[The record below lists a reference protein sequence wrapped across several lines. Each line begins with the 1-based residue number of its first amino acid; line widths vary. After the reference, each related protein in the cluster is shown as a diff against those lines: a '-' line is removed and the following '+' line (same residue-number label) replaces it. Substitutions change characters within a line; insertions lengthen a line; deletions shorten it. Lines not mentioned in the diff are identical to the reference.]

1 MKILSCYIANFGCI
15 KNKEYKF
22 NEHLNSF
29 CEDNGQGKS
38 TLAAFIRAMFYGLP
52 KSSNKSFDR
61 EHYIPFD
68 NIEALGNIIFIYN
81 NKEYKIE
88 RTFFKNIK
96 DDDIKIYENGKIN
109 NDLLPIP
116 GEIIF
121 GLDLDSFN
129 RTMFIYSNDLE
140 INSTDNIN
148 SKMSH
153 YIEDSTFDLNEVI
166 DKLDKYKKKLKPSR
180 LADEKG
186 LIADVTNTISKK
198 NEDLNNLYDIK
209 NNLSEKYKLFNGLN
223 DEIKELNNKLSKA
236 ASINEIINNW
246 NRYDDYNQKIYKG
259 KKEVESFQEKYQY
272 GLPNDEELKINEN
285 NLNEMNYINTK
296 KSSIDL
302 TQLEKDKL
310 IKYNSLFKEIPSKD
324 TINEYSSCINDYYQ
338 KKNYKIEELNQN
350 EIVIYNKYIN
360 KNIDDSIFNQLNDFK
375 NEYLETKKQY
385 DLAPNYIIKKT
396 LDITKNKSYLPL
408 ILSIISILI
417 IILGIGLGFI
427 NNLLFIISGIG
438 LILLF
443 VAGFIYLK
451 NQINDKQLSY
461 INEEIP
467 NQEKEELN
475 QKLNSIIN
483 KIDTIIMQ
491 YGFSSSLNESID
503 VALTLF
509 KNEYDRYLEIKDKYN
524 KIINLKENNQKEIN
538 SLEEKIKSF
547 FNQYNFQETNY
558 NLALQNLI
566 ASINEYQ
573 NLKNKKENIDNKINE
588 LDKKYSSIK
597 DSLDKFISKYH
608 INQDVKSYIDTVR
621 VDKVVLDKNNTNLN
635 NLMNE
640 FNKFVEEKKLYNRP
654 ENIEKIDTNTITK
667 QLSEKNELLSRKK
680 DEIANDELEIEK
692 IDTYNNEILE
702 SKEKLQ
708 ELKYK
713 YKIVDETIKSIKEA
727 EETLKHK
734 YIEPMLNKFNQY
746 SSMLGKIINEEIN
759 MDSDYNLSVIHNGKE
774 KNYRHLS
781 SGQLSLCALCY
792 RLSIIDNIFKE
803 DKPFIIMDD
812 IFVNLDENNLI
823 KAIELLKKLSNQR
836 QIIYFTCHESRNII
850 D

>member
-22 NEHLNSF
+22 NDHLNAF

-38 TLAAFIRAMFYGLP
+38 TLAAFIKAMFYGLP

-68 NIEALGNIIFIYN
+68 NIEASGNILFVYN

-109 NDLLPIP
+109 NDLLPTP

-121 GLDLDSFN
+121 GLDLESFN

-153 YIEDSTFDLNEVI
+153 YVEDSTFDLNEVI

-186 LIADVTNTISKK
+186 LIADVNNTISKK
-198 NEDLNNLYDIK
+198 IEDLNNLYNIK
-209 NNLSEKYKLFNGLN
+209 NNLNGKYKLFNGLN
-223 DEIKELNNKLSKA
+223 AEIKELNTKLSKA

-246 NRYDDYNQKIYKG
+246 NRYDDYSQKIYRG

-272 GLPNDEELKINEN
+272 GIPNDEELKINEN
-285 NLNEMNYINTK
+285 NLNEMNNINTK

-302 TQLEKDKL
+302 TQFEKDKL

-324 TINEYSSCINDYYQ
+324 TISEYTSFINDYYQ

-350 EIVIYNKYIN
+350 EIIIYNKYIN
-360 KNIDDSIFNQLNDFK
+360 KNIDDSIFDQLNDFK
-375 NEYLETKKQY
+375 NEYLETKKQF
-385 DLAPNYIIKKT
+385 DQTPNYIIKKT
-396 LDITKNKSYLPL
+396 LETKKKKSYLPL
-408 ILSIISILI
+408 ILLIISILI
-417 IILGIGLGFI
+417 IALGIGLGFI
-427 NNLLFIISGIG
+427 NNLLFVISGIG

-467 NQEKEELN
+467 NIEKEELN
-475 QKLNSIIN
+475 KKLNLIIN

-491 YGFSSSLNESID
+491 YGFSSSLNESVD

-509 KNEYDRYLEIKDKYN
+509 KNEYDRYKEINDKYN
-524 KIINLKENNQKEIN
+524 KINNQKQINQKEIN

-547 FNQYNFQETNY
+547 FSQYNFQETNY
-558 NLALQNLI
+558 NQALQNLI
-566 ASINEYQ
+566 TSINEYQ
-573 NLKNKKENIDNKINE
+573 NLKNKKENIDNQLIE
-588 LDKKYSSIK
+588 LNNKNSLIK
-597 DSLDKFISKYH
+597 ENLDKFIAKYH
-608 INQDVKSYIDTVR
+608 IDQDIKSYIDTVR
-621 VDKVVLDKNNTNLN
+621 VDKGVLAKNKTNLN
-635 NLMNE
+635 ILINE
-640 FNKFVEEKKLYNRP
+640 FNNFVEEKNLYNRP
-654 ENIEKIDTNTITK
+654 ENIEKIDTNSITNE
-667 QLSEKNELLSRKK
+667 LSTKNESFSRIK
-680 DEIANDELEIEK
+680 DDIANDELEIEK
-692 IDTYNNEILE
+692 IEACNNEIIE

-734 YIEPMLNKFNQY
+734 YIEPMLNTFNQY
-746 SSMLGKIINEEIN
+746 SSMLGEVINEEIT

-774 KNYRHLS
+774 KDYRHLS

-792 RLSIIDNIFKE
+792 RLAIIDNIFKE

-812 IFVNLDENNLI
+812 IFINLDKNNLI
-823 KAIELLKKLSNQR
+823 KASKLLKQLSNQR

>member
-22 NEHLNSF
+22 NDHLNAF
-29 CEDNGQGKS
+29 CEDNGKGKS
-38 TLAAFIRAMFYGLP
+38 TLAAFIKAMFYGLP

-68 NIEALGNIIFIYN
+68 NIEASGNILFIYN

-109 NDLLPIP
+109 NDLLPTP

-121 GLDLDSFN
+121 GLDLESFN

-153 YIEDSTFDLNEVI
+153 YVEDSTFDLNEVI

-186 LIADVTNTISKK
+186 LIADVTNTINRK
-198 NEDLNNLYDIK
+198 NDQLNNLYSIK
-209 NNLSEKYKLFNGLN
+209 SNLDNKYKLFNDLN
-223 DEIKELNNKLSKA
+223 DEINELNDQLSKA

-246 NRYDDYNQKIYKG
+246 NRYDEYHKQIDNE
-259 KKEVESFQEKYQY
+259 KKEIEHFKNKYSY
-272 GLPNDEELKINEN
+272 NMPNDEELKINEN
-285 NLNEMNYINTK
+285 NLNEMNNINTK

-310 IKYNSLFKEIPSKD
+310 IKYSSLFKEIPSKD
-324 TINEYSSCINDYYQ
+324 TISEYTSFINDYYQ

-350 EIVIYNKYIN
+350 EIIIYNKYIN
-360 KNIDDSIFNQLNDFK
+360 KNIDDSIFDQLNDFK
-375 NEYLETKKQY
+375 NEYVETKKQF
-385 DLAPNYIIKKT
+385 DQTPNYIIKKT
-396 LDITKNKSYLPL
+396 LETKKKKSYLPL
-408 ILSIISILI
+408 ILLIISILI
-417 IILGIGLGFI
+417 IILGICLGFI

-443 VAGFIYLK
+443 GTGFIYLK
-451 NQINDKQLSY
+451 NQINDKQLY

-467 NQEKEELN
+467 NLEKEELN
-475 QKLNSIIN
+475 KKLNLIIN

-491 YGFSSSLNESID
+491 YGFSSSLNESVD

-509 KNEYDRYLEIKDKYN
+509 KNEYDRYKEIKDKYN
-524 KIINLKENNQKEIN
+524 KIINQKENNQKDIN
-538 SLEEKIKSF
+538 FLEEKIKSF
-547 FNQYNFQETNY
+547 LNQYNFQETNY

-573 NLKNKKENIDNKINE
+573 NLKNKKENIDNLINE
-588 LDKKYSSIK
+588 LDNKYSSIK
-597 DSLDKFISKYH
+597 DNLDKFISKYH
-608 INQDVKSYIDTVR
+608 IDQDVKSYIDTVR
-621 VDKVVLDKNNTNLN
+621 VDKGVLDKNNTNLN
-635 NLMNE
+635 NLMNN
-640 FNKFVEEKKLYNRP
+640 FNNFVEEKKLYNRP
-654 ENIEKIDTNTITK
+654 ENISKIDTNTITK

-692 IDTYNNEILE
+692 IDIYNNEIIEL
-702 SKEKLQ
+702 KEKLQ

-746 SSMLGKIINEEIN
+746 SSMLGKIINKEIN

-792 RLSIIDNIFKE
+792 RLAIIDNIFKE

>member
-22 NEHLNSF
+22 NEHLNAF

-38 TLAAFIRAMFYGLP
+38 TLAAFIKAMFYGLP

-68 NIEALGNIIFIYN
+68 NIEASGNILFVYN

-109 NDLLPIP
+109 NDLLPTP

-121 GLDLDSFN
+121 GLDLESFN

-153 YIEDSTFDLNEVI
+153 YVEDSTFDLNEVI

-198 NEDLNNLYDIK
+198 NDDLNNLYDIK
-209 NNLSEKYKLFNGLN
+209 NNLNLKYKLFNDLNNEINELN
-223 DEIKELNNKLSKA
+223 DQLSKA

-246 NRYDDYNQKIYKG
+246 NRYDEYNEQIDNE
-259 KKEVESFQEKYQY
+259 KKEIEHFKNKYPY
-272 GLPNDEELKINEN
+272 NMPNDEELKINEN
-285 NLNEMNYINTK
+285 NLNEMNNINTK

-310 IKYNSLFKEIPSKD
+310 IKYSSLFKEITSKD
-324 TINEYSSCINDYYQ
+324 TISEYTSFINDYYQ

-350 EIVIYNKYIN
+350 EIIIYNKYIN
-360 KNIDDSIFNQLNDFK
+360 KNIDDSIFDQLNDFK
-375 NEYLETKKQY
+375 NEYVETKKQF
-385 DLAPNYIIKKT
+385 DQTPNYIIKKT
-396 LDITKNKSYLPL
+396 LETKKKKSYLPL
-408 ILSIISILI
+408 ILLIISILI

-443 VAGFIYLK
+443 GTGFIYLK
-451 NQINDKQLSY
+451 NQINDKQLY

-467 NQEKEELN
+467 NIEKE
-475 QKLNSIIN
+475 KLNKKLNLIIN

-491 YGFSSSLNESID
+491 YGFSSSLNESVD

-509 KNEYDRYLEIKDKYN
+509 KNEYDRYKEIKDKYN
-524 KIINLKENNQKEIN
+524 KIINQKENNQKDIN
-538 SLEEKIKSF
+538 FLEEKIKSF
-547 FNQYNFQETNY
+547 LNQYNFQETNY
-558 NLALQNLI
+558 SLALQNLI

-573 NLKNKKENIDNKINE
+573 NLKNKKENIDNIINE
-588 LDKKYSSIK
+588 LDNKYSSIK
-597 DSLDKFISKYH
+597 DNLDKFISKYH
-608 INQDVKSYIDTVR
+608 IDQDVKSYIDTVR
-621 VDKVVLDKNNTNLN
+621 VDKGVLDKNNTNLN
-635 NLMNE
+635 NLMN
-640 FNKFVEEKKLYNRP
+640 NLNNFVEEKKLYNRP

-692 IDTYNNEILE
+692 IDIYNNEIIEL
-702 SKEKLQ
+702 KEKLQ

-746 SSMLGKIINEEIN
+746 SSMLGKIINKEIN

-792 RLSIIDNIFKE
+792 RLAIIDNIFKE

>member
-22 NEHLNSF
+22 NDHLNAF
-29 CEDNGQGKS
+29 CEDNGKGKS
-38 TLAAFIRAMFYGLP
+38 TLAAFIKAMFYGLP

-68 NIEALGNIIFIYN
+68 NIEASGNILFIYN

-109 NDLLPIP
+109 NDLLPTP

-121 GLDLDSFN
+121 GLDLESFN

-153 YIEDSTFDLNEVI
+153 YVEDSTFDLNEVI

-186 LIADVTNTISKK
+186 LIADVTNTINRK
-198 NEDLNNLYDIK
+198 NDQLNNLYSIK
-209 NNLSEKYKLFNGLN
+209 SNLDNKYKLFNDLN
-223 DEIKELNNKLSKA
+223 DEINELNDQLSKA

-246 NRYDDYNQKIYKG
+246 NRYDEYHKQIDNE
-259 KKEVESFQEKYQY
+259 KKEIEHFKNKYSY
-272 GLPNDEELKINEN
+272 NMPNDEELKINEN
-285 NLNEMNYINTK
+285 NLNEMNNINTK

-310 IKYNSLFKEIPSKD
+310 IKYSSLFKEIPSKD
-324 TINEYSSCINDYYQ
+324 TISEYTSFINDYYQ

-350 EIVIYNKYIN
+350 EIIIYNKYIN
-360 KNIDDSIFNQLNDFK
+360 KNIDDSIFDQLNDFK
-375 NEYLETKKQY
+375 NEYVETKKQF
-385 DLAPNYIIKKT
+385 DQTPNYIIKKT
-396 LDITKNKSYLPL
+396 LETKKKKSYLPL
-408 ILSIISILI
+408 ILLIISILI

-443 VAGFIYLK
+443 GTGFIYLK
-451 NQINDKQLSY
+451 NQINDKQLY

-467 NQEKEELN
+467 NLEKEELN
-475 QKLNSIIN
+475 KKLNLIIN

-491 YGFSSSLNESID
+491 YGFSSSLNESVD

-509 KNEYDRYLEIKDKYN
+509 KNEYDRYKEIKDKYN
-524 KIINLKENNQKEIN
+524 KIINQKENNQKDIN
-538 SLEEKIKSF
+538 FLEEKIKSF
-547 FNQYNFQETNY
+547 LNQYNFQETNY

-573 NLKNKKENIDNKINE
+573 NLKNKKENIDNLINE
-588 LDKKYSSIK
+588 LDNKYSSIK
-597 DSLDKFISKYH
+597 DNLDKFISKYH
-608 INQDVKSYIDTVR
+608 IDQDVKSYIDTVR
-621 VDKVVLDKNNTNLN
+621 VDKGVLDKNNTNLN
-635 NLMNE
+635 NLMN
-640 FNKFVEEKKLYNRP
+640 NLKNFVEEKKLYNRP

-692 IDTYNNEILE
+692 IDIYNNEIIEL
-702 SKEKLQ
+702 KEKLQ

-746 SSMLGKIINEEIN
+746 SSMLGKIINKEIN

-792 RLSIIDNIFKE
+792 RLAIIDNIFKE

>member
-22 NEHLNSF
+22 NEHLNAF

-68 NIEALGNIIFIYN
+68 NIEASGNILFVYN

-109 NDLLPIP
+109 NDLLPTP

-121 GLDLDSFN
+121 GLDLESFN

-148 SKMSH
+148 SKMS
-153 YIEDSTFDLNEVI
+153 YYVEDSTFDLNEVI

-180 LADEKG
+180 LADENG
-186 LIADVTNTISKK
+186 LIAYVTNEISKK
-198 NEDLNNLYDIK
+198 NDDLNNLYNIK
-209 NNLSEKYKLFNGLN
+209 NNLNGKYKLFDDLN
-223 DEIKELNNKLSKA
+223 IEIKELNNKLSKA

-246 NRYDDYNQKIYKG
+246 NRYDEYNKQIDNE
-259 KKEVESFQEKYQY
+259 KKEIEHFKNKYPY
-272 GLPNDEELKINEN
+272 NMPNDEELKINEN
-285 NLNEMNYINTK
+285 NLNEMNNINTK

-310 IKYNSLFKEIPSKD
+310 IKYSSLFKETPSKD
-324 TINEYSSCINDYYQ
+324 TISEYTSFINDYYQ

-350 EIVIYNKYIN
+350 EIIIYNKYIN
-360 KNIDDSIFNQLNDFK
+360 KNIDDSIFDQLNDFK
-375 NEYLETKKQY
+375 NEYVETKKQF
-385 DLAPNYIIKKT
+385 DQTPNYIIKKT
-396 LDITKNKSYLPL
+396 LETKKKKSYLPL
-408 ILSIISILI
+408 ILLIISILI

-443 VAGFIYLK
+443 GTGFIYLK
-451 NQINDKQLSY
+451 NQINDKQLY

-467 NQEKEELN
+467 NLEKEELN
-475 QKLNSIIN
+475 KKLNLIIN

-491 YGFSSSLNESID
+491 YGFSSSLNESVD

-509 KNEYDRYLEIKDKYN
+509 KNEYDRYKEIKDKYN
-524 KIINLKENNQKEIN
+524 KIINQKENNQKDIN
-538 SLEEKIKSF
+538 FLEEKIKSF
-547 FNQYNFQETNY
+547 LNQYNFQETNY

-573 NLKNKKENIDNKINE
+573 NLKNKKENIDNLINE
-588 LDKKYSSIK
+588 LDNKYSSIK
-597 DSLDKFISKYH
+597 DNLDKFISKYH
-608 INQDVKSYIDTVR
+608 IDQDVKSYIDTVR
-621 VDKVVLDKNNTNLN
+621 VDKGVLDKNNTNLN
-635 NLMNE
+635 NLMN
-640 FNKFVEEKKLYNRP
+640 NLKNFVEEKKLYNRP

-692 IDTYNNEILE
+692 IDIYNNEIIEL
-702 SKEKLQ
+702 KEKLQ

-746 SSMLGKIINEEIN
+746 SSMLGKIINKEIN

-792 RLSIIDNIFKE
+792 RLAIIDNIFKE

>member
-22 NEHLNSF
+22 NEHLNAF

-38 TLAAFIRAMFYGLP
+38 TLAAFIKAMFYGLP

-68 NIEALGNIIFIYN
+68 NIEASGNILFVYN

-109 NDLLPIP
+109 NDLLPTP

-121 GLDLDSFN
+121 GLDLESFN

-153 YIEDSTFDLNEVI
+153 YVEDSTFDLNEVI

-186 LIADVTNTISKK
+186 LISDVTNTINRK
-198 NEDLNNLYDIK
+198 NDQLNNLYSIK
-209 NNLSEKYKLFNGLN
+209 SNLDNKYKSLN
-223 DEIKELNNKLSKA
+223 DLNNEINELNDQLSKA

-246 NRYDDYNQKIYKG
+246 NRYDEYNKQIDNE
-259 KKEVESFQEKYQY
+259 KKEIEHFKNKYPY
-272 GLPNDEELKINEN
+272 NMPNDEELKLNEN
-285 NLNEMNYINTK
+285 NLNEMNNINTK

-310 IKYNSLFKEIPSKD
+310 IKYSSLFKETPSKD
-324 TINEYSSCINDYYQ
+324 TISEYTSFINDYYQ

-350 EIVIYNKYIN
+350 EIIIYNKYIN
-360 KNIDDSIFNQLNDFK
+360 KNIDDSIFDQLNDFK
-375 NEYLETKKQY
+375 NEYVETKKQF
-385 DLAPNYIIKKT
+385 DQTPNYIIKKT
-396 LDITKNKSYLPL
+396 LETKKKKSYLPL
-408 ILSIISILI
+408 ILLIISILI

-443 VAGFIYLK
+443 GTGFIYLK
-451 NQINDKQLSY
+451 NQINDKQLY

-467 NQEKEELN
+467 NLEKEELN
-475 QKLNSIIN
+475 KKLNLIIN

-491 YGFSSSLNESID
+491 YGFSSSLNESVD

-509 KNEYDRYLEIKDKYN
+509 KNEYDRYKEIKDKYN
-524 KIINLKENNQKEIN
+524 KIINQKENNQKDIN
-538 SLEEKIKSF
+538 FLEEKIKSF
-547 FNQYNFQETNY
+547 LNQYNFQETNY

-573 NLKNKKENIDNKINE
+573 NLKNKKENIDNLINE
-588 LDKKYSSIK
+588 LDNKYSSIK
-597 DSLDKFISKYH
+597 DNLDKFISKYH
-608 INQDVKSYIDTVR
+608 IDQDVKSYIDTVR
-621 VDKVVLDKNNTNLN
+621 VDKGVLDKNNTNLN
-635 NLMNE
+635 NLMN
-640 FNKFVEEKKLYNRP
+640 NLKNFVEEKKLYNRP

-692 IDTYNNEILE
+692 IDIYNNEIIEL
-702 SKEKLQ
+702 KEKLQ

-746 SSMLGKIINEEIN
+746 SSMLGKIINKEIN

-792 RLSIIDNIFKE
+792 RLAIIDNIFKE

>member
-22 NEHLNSF
+22 NEHLNAF

-38 TLAAFIRAMFYGLP
+38 TLAAFIKAMFYGLP

-68 NIEALGNIIFIYN
+68 NIEASGNILFVYN

-96 DDDIKIYENGKIN
+96 DDDIKIYENGKITN
-109 NDLLPIP
+109 ELLPTP

-121 GLDLDSFN
+121 GLDLESFN

-153 YIEDSTFDLNEVI
+153 YVEDSTFDLNEVI

-198 NEDLNNLYDIK
+198 NDDLNNLYDIK
-209 NNLSEKYKLFNGLN
+209 NNLNLKYKLFNDLNNEINELN
-223 DEIKELNNKLSKA
+223 DQLSKA

-246 NRYDDYNQKIYKG
+246 NRYDEYNKQIDIE
-259 KKEVESFQEKYQY
+259 KKEIEHFKNKYPY
-272 GLPNDEELKINEN
+272 NMPNDEELKINEN
-285 NLNEMNYINTK
+285 NLNEMNNINTK

-310 IKYNSLFKEIPSKD
+310 IKYSSLFKETPSKD
-324 TINEYSSCINDYYQ
+324 TISEYTSFINDYYQ

-350 EIVIYNKYIN
+350 EIIIYNKYIN
-360 KNIDDSIFNQLNDFK
+360 KNIDDSIFDQLNDFK
-375 NEYLETKKQY
+375 NEYVETKKQF
-385 DLAPNYIIKKT
+385 DQTPNYIIKKT
-396 LDITKNKSYLPL
+396 LETKKKKSYLPL
-408 ILSIISILI
+408 ILLIISILI

-443 VAGFIYLK
+443 GTGFIYLK
-451 NQINDKQLSY
+451 NQINDKQLY

-467 NQEKEELN
+467 NLEKEELN
-475 QKLNSIIN
+475 KKLNLIIN

-491 YGFSSSLNESID
+491 YGFSSSLNESVD

-509 KNEYDRYLEIKDKYN
+509 KNEYDRYKEIKDKYN
-524 KIINLKENNQKEIN
+524 KIINQKENNQKDIN
-538 SLEEKIKSF
+538 FLEEKIKSF
-547 FNQYNFQETNY
+547 LNQYNFQETNY

-573 NLKNKKENIDNKINE
+573 NLKNKKENIDNLINE
-588 LDKKYSSIK
+588 LDNKYSSIK
-597 DSLDKFISKYH
+597 DNLDKFISKYH
-608 INQDVKSYIDTVR
+608 IDQDVKSYIDTVR
-621 VDKVVLDKNNTNLN
+621 VDKGVLDKNNTNLN
-635 NLMNE
+635 NLMN
-640 FNKFVEEKKLYNRP
+640 NLNNFVEEKKLYNRP

-692 IDTYNNEILE
+692 IDIYNNEIIEL
-702 SKEKLQ
+702 KEKLQ

-746 SSMLGKIINEEIN
+746 SSMLGKIINKEIN

-792 RLSIIDNIFKE
+792 RLAIIDNIFKE

>member
-22 NEHLNSF
+22 NDHLNAF

-38 TLAAFIRAMFYGLP
+38 TLAAFIKAMFYGLP

-68 NIEALGNIIFIYN
+68 NIEASGNILFVYN

-109 NDLLPIP
+109 NDLLPTP

-121 GLDLDSFN
+121 GLDLESFN

-153 YIEDSTFDLNEVI
+153 YVEDSTFDLNEVI

-186 LIADVTNTISKK
+186 LIADVTNTINRK
-198 NEDLNNLYDIK
+198 NDQLNNLYSIK
-209 NNLSEKYKLFNGLN
+209 SNLDNKYKLFNDLNNEINELN
-223 DEIKELNNKLSKA
+223 DQLSKA

-246 NRYDDYNQKIYKG
+246 NRYDEYNKQIDNE
-259 KKEVESFQEKYQY
+259 KKEIEHFKNKYPY
-272 GLPNDEELKINEN
+272 NMPNDEEIKINEN
-285 NLNEMNYINTK
+285 NLNEMNNINTK

-310 IKYNSLFKEIPSKD
+310 IKYSSLFKEIPSKD
-324 TINEYSSCINDYYQ
+324 TINEYSSYVNDYYQ

-350 EIVIYNKYIN
+350 EIIIYNKYIN

-375 NEYLETKKQY
+375 NEYVETKKQF
-385 DLAPNYIIKKT
+385 DQTPNYIIKKT
-396 LDITKNKSYLPL
+396 LETKKKKSYLPL
-408 ILSIISILI
+408 ILLIISILI

-443 VAGFIYLK
+443 GTGFIYLK

-467 NQEKEELN
+467 NIEKEELN
-475 QKLNSIIN
+475 KKLSLIIN

-491 YGFSSSLNESID
+491 YGFSSSLNESVD

-509 KNEYDRYLEIKDKYN
+509 KNEYDRYKEIKDKYN
-524 KIINLKENNQKEIN
+524 KIINQKENNQKDIN
-538 SLEEKIKSF
+538 FLEEKIKSF
-547 FNQYNFQETNY
+547 LNQYNFQETNY

-573 NLKNKKENIDNKINE
+573 NLKNKKENIDNIINE
-588 LDKKYSSIK
+588 LDNKYSSIK
-597 DSLDKFISKYH
+597 DNLDKFISKYH
-608 INQDVKSYIDTVR
+608 IDQDVKYYIDTVR
-621 VDKVVLDKNNTNLN
+621 VDKGVLDKNNTNLN
-635 NLMNE
+635 NLMNN
-640 FNKFVEEKKLYNRP
+640 FNNFVEEKKLYNRP

-692 IDTYNNEILE
+692 IDIYNNEIIEL
-702 SKEKLQ
+702 KEKLQ

-734 YIEPMLNKFNQY
+734 YIEPMINKFNQY

-836 QIIYFTCHESRNII
+836 QIIYFTCHESRNIN
-850 D
+850 

>member
-22 NEHLNSF
+22 NDHLNAF

-38 TLAAFIRAMFYGLP
+38 TLAAFIKAMFYGLP

-68 NIEALGNIIFIYN
+68 NIEASGNIVFIYN

-109 NDLLPIP
+109 NDLLPTS

-121 GLDLDSFN
+121 GLDLESFN

-153 YIEDSTFDLNEVI
+153 YVEDSTFDLNEVI

-198 NEDLNNLYDIK
+198 NDDLNNLYDIK
-209 NNLSEKYKLFNGLN
+209 NNLNLKYKLFNDLNNEINELN
-223 DEIKELNNKLSKA
+223 DQLSQA

-246 NRYDDYNQKIYKG
+246 NRYDEYHKQIDDE
-259 KKEVESFQEKYQY
+259 KKEIEHFKNKYPY
-272 GLPNDEELKINEN
+272 NMPNDEELKINEN
-285 NLNEMNYINTK
+285 NLNEMNNINTK

-302 TQLEKDKL
+302 TQFEKDKL
-310 IKYNSLFKEIPSKD
+310 IKYSSLFKEIPSKD
-324 TINEYSSCINDYYQ
+324 TISEYTSFINDYYQ

-350 EIVIYNKYIN
+350 EIIIYNKYIN
-360 KNIDDSIFNQLNDFK
+360 KNIDDSIFDQLNDFK
-375 NEYLETKKQY
+375 NEYVETKKQF
-385 DLAPNYIIKKT
+385 DQTPNYIIKKT
-396 LDITKNKSYLPL
+396 LETKKKKSYLPL
-408 ILSIISILI
+408 ILLIISILI

-443 VAGFIYLK
+443 GTGFIYLK
-451 NQINDKQLSY
+451 SQINDKQLS

-467 NQEKEELN
+467 NLEKEELN
-475 QKLNSIIN
+475 KKLNLIIN

-491 YGFSSSLNESID
+491 YGFSSSLNESVD

-509 KNEYDRYLEIKDKYN
+509 KNEYDRYKEIKDKYN
-524 KIINLKENNQKEIN
+524 KIINQKENNQKDIKF
-538 SLEEKIKSF
+538 LEEKIKSF
-547 FNQYNFQETNY
+547 LNQYNFQETNY

-566 ASINEYQ
+566 ATINEYQ
-573 NLKNKKENIDNKINE
+573 NLKNKKENIDNKIDE
-588 LDKKYSSIK
+588 LDNKYSSMK
-597 DSLDKFISKYH
+597 DNLDKFISKYH
-608 INQDVKSYIDTVR
+608 IDQDVKSYIDTVR
-621 VDKVVLDKNNTNLN
+621 VDKGVLDKNNTNLN
-635 NLMNE
+635 NLMNN
-640 FNKFVEEKKLYNRP
+640 FNNFVEEKKLYNRP

>member
-22 NEHLNSF
+22 NDHLNAF

-38 TLAAFIRAMFYGLP
+38 TLAAFIKAMFYGLP

-68 NIEALGNIIFIYN
+68 NIEASGNILFVYN

-109 NDLLPIP
+109 NDLLPTP

-121 GLDLDSFN
+121 GLDLESFN
-129 RTMFIYSNDLE
+129 RTIFIYSNDLE

-153 YIEDSTFDLNEVI
+153 YVEDSTFDLNEVI

-198 NEDLNNLYDIK
+198 NDDLNNLYDIK
-209 NNLSEKYKLFNGLN
+209 NNLNLKYKLFNDLNNEINELN
-223 DEIKELNNKLSKA
+223 DQLSKA
-236 ASINEIINNW
+236 TSINEIINNW
-246 NRYDDYNQKIYKG
+246 NRYDEYNEQIDNE
-259 KKEVESFQEKYQY
+259 KKEIEHFKNKYPY
-272 GLPNDEELKINEN
+272 NMPNDEELKINEN
-285 NLNEMNYINTK
+285 NLNEMNNINTK

-310 IKYNSLFKEIPSKD
+310 IKYSSLFKEIPSKD
-324 TINEYSSCINDYYQ
+324 TISEYTSFINDYYQ

-350 EIVIYNKYIN
+350 EIIIYNKYIN
-360 KNIDDSIFNQLNDFK
+360 KNIDDSIFDQLNDFK
-375 NEYLETKKQY
+375 NEYVETKKQF
-385 DLAPNYIIKKT
+385 DQTPNYIIKKT
-396 LDITKNKSYLPL
+396 LETKKKKSYLPL
-408 ILSIISILI
+408 ILLIISILI

-451 NQINDKQLSY
+451 NQINDKQLS

-467 NQEKEELN
+467 NLEKEELN
-475 QKLNSIIN
+475 KKLNLIIN

-491 YGFSSSLNESID
+491 YGFSSSLNESVD

-509 KNEYDRYLEIKDKYN
+509 KNEYDRYKEIKDKYN
-524 KIINLKENNQKEIN
+524 KIINQKENNQKDIN
-538 SLEEKIKSF
+538 FLEEKIKSF
-547 FNQYNFQETNY
+547 LNQYNFQETNY

-573 NLKNKKENIDNKINE
+573 NLKNKKENIDNLINE
-588 LDKKYSSIK
+588 LDNKYSSIK
-597 DSLDKFISKYH
+597 DNLDKFISKYH
-608 INQDVKSYIDTVR
+608 IDQDVKSYIDTVR
-621 VDKVVLDKNNTNLN
+621 VDKGVLDKNNTNLN
-635 NLMNE
+635 NLMNN
-640 FNKFVEEKKLYNRP
+640 FNNFVEEKKLYNRP
-654 ENIEKIDTNTITK
+654 ENIEKIDTNSITK

-692 IDTYNNEILE
+692 IDIYNNEIIEL
-702 SKEKLQ
+702 KEKLQ

-774 KNYRHLS
+774 KDYRHLS

-836 QIIYFTCHESRNII
+836 QIIYFTCHESRNIN
-850 D
+850 

>member
-22 NEHLNSF
+22 NEHLNAF

-68 NIEALGNIIFIYN
+68 NIEASGNILFVYN

-109 NDLLPIP
+109 NDLLPTP

-121 GLDLDSFN
+121 GLDLESFN

-148 SKMSH
+148 SKMS
-153 YIEDSTFDLNEVI
+153 YYVEDSTFDLNEVI

-186 LIADVTNTISKK
+186 LIADVTNAISKK
-198 NEDLNNLYDIK
+198 NDDLNNLYNIK
-209 NNLSEKYKLFNGLN
+209 NNLNGKYKLFDDLN
-223 DEIKELNNKLSKA
+223 IEIKELNNKLSKA

-246 NRYDDYNQKIYKG
+246 NRYDEYNKQIDNE
-259 KKEVESFQEKYQY
+259 KKEIEHFKNKYPY
-272 GLPNDEELKINEN
+272 NMPNDEELKINEN
-285 NLNEMNYINTK
+285 NLNEMNNINTK

-310 IKYNSLFKEIPSKD
+310 IKYSSLFKETPSKD
-324 TINEYSSCINDYYQ
+324 TISEYTSFINDYYQ

-350 EIVIYNKYIN
+350 EIIIYNKYIN
-360 KNIDDSIFNQLNDFK
+360 KNIDDSIFDQLNDFK
-375 NEYLETKKQY
+375 NEYVETKKQF
-385 DLAPNYIIKKT
+385 DQTPNYIIKKT
-396 LDITKNKSYLPL
+396 LETKKKKSYLPL
-408 ILSIISILI
+408 ILLIISILI

-443 VAGFIYLK
+443 GTGFIYLK
-451 NQINDKQLSY
+451 NQINDKQLY

-467 NQEKEELN
+467 NLEKEELN
-475 QKLNSIIN
+475 KKLNLIIN

-491 YGFSSSLNESID
+491 YGFSSSLNESVD

-509 KNEYDRYLEIKDKYN
+509 KNEYDRYKEIKDKYN
-524 KIINLKENNQKEIN
+524 KIINQKENNQKDIN
-538 SLEEKIKSF
+538 FLEEKIKSF
-547 FNQYNFQETNY
+547 LNQYNFQETNY

-573 NLKNKKENIDNKINE
+573 NLKNKKENIDNLINE
-588 LDKKYSSIK
+588 LDNKYSSIK
-597 DSLDKFISKYH
+597 DNLDKFISKYH
-608 INQDVKSYIDTVR
+608 IDQDVKSYIDTVR
-621 VDKVVLDKNNTNLN
+621 VDKGVLDKNNTNLN
-635 NLMNE
+635 NLMN
-640 FNKFVEEKKLYNRP
+640 NLKNFVEEKKLYNRP

-692 IDTYNNEILE
+692 IDIYNNEIIEL
-702 SKEKLQ
+702 KEKLQ

-746 SSMLGKIINEEIN
+746 SSMLGKIINKEIN

-792 RLSIIDNIFKE
+792 RLAIIDNIFKE

>member
-22 NEHLNSF
+22 NDHLNTF

-38 TLAAFIRAMFYGLP
+38 TLAAFIKAMFYGLP

-68 NIEALGNIIFIYN
+68 NIEASGNILFIYN

-109 NDLLPIP
+109 NDLLPTP

-121 GLDLDSFN
+121 GLDLESFN
-129 RTMFIYSNDLE
+129 RTMFIFSNDLE

-153 YIEDSTFDLNEVI
+153 YVEGSTYDLNEVLS
-166 DKLDKYKKKLKPSR
+166 KLEKYKKNLKPAR

-186 LIADVTNTISKK
+186 LIADVNTKIRQK
-198 NEDLNNLYDIK
+198 NEELNNLYNIK
-209 NNLSEKYKLFNGLN
+209 NNLNGKYKLFDDLN
-223 DEIKELNNKLSKA
+223 IEIKELNTKLSKA

-246 NRYDDYNQKIYKG
+246 QRYDDYKQKIYEGRKDVAFF
-259 KKEVESFQEKYQY
+259 KEKYQY
-272 GLPNDEELKINEN
+272 GIPNDEELKINEN
-285 NLNEMNYINTK
+285 NLNEMNNINTK
-296 KSSIDL
+296 KESIDL
-302 TQLEKDKL
+302 TQFEKDKL
-310 IKYNSLFKEIPSKD
+310 IKYSSLFKEIPSKD
-324 TINEYSSCINDYYQ
+324 TISEYTSFINDYYQ

-350 EIVIYNKYIN
+350 EIIIYNKYIN
-360 KNIDDSIFNQLNDFK
+360 KNIDDSIFDQLNDFK
-375 NEYLETKKQY
+375 NEYVETKKQF
-385 DLAPNYIIKKT
+385 DQTPNYIIKKT
-396 LDITKNKSYLPL
+396 LETKKKKSYLPL
-408 ILSIISILI
+408 ILLIISILI
-417 IILGIGLGFI
+417 IALGIGLGFI

-443 VAGFIYLK
+443 GAGFIYLK

-467 NQEKEELN
+467 NIEKEELN
-475 QKLNSIIN
+475 KKLNLIIN

-491 YGFSSSLNESID
+491 YGFSSSLNESVD

-509 KNEYDRYLEIKDKYN
+509 KNEYDRYKEINDKYN
-524 KIINLKENNQKEIN
+524 KINNQKQINQKEIN

-547 FNQYNFQETNY
+547 FSQYNFQETNY
-558 NLALQNLI
+558 NQALQNLI

-573 NLKNKKENIDNKINE
+573 NLKNKKENIDNQLIE
-588 LDKKYSSIK
+588 LNNKNSLIK
-597 DSLDKFISKYH
+597 ENLDKFIAKYH
-608 INQDVKSYIDTVR
+608 IDQDIKSYIDTVR
-621 VDKVVLDKNNTNLN
+621 VDKGVLAKNKTNLN
-635 NLMNE
+635 ILINE
-640 FNKFVEEKKLYNRP
+640 FNIFVEEKNLYNRP
-654 ENIEKIDTNTITK
+654 ENIEKIDTNSITNE
-667 QLSEKNELLSRKK
+667 LSIKNESFSRIK
-680 DEIANDELEIEK
+680 DDIANDELEIEK
-692 IDTYNNEILE
+692 IEACNNEIIE

-746 SSMLGKIINEEIN
+746 SSMLGKIINKEIN

-774 KNYRHLS
+774 KDYRHLS

-792 RLSIIDNIFKE
+792 RLAIIDNIFKE

-812 IFVNLDENNLI
+812 IFINLDKNNLI
-823 KAIELLKKLSNQR
+823 KASKLLKQLSNQR

>member
-22 NEHLNSF
+22 NEHLNAF

-38 TLAAFIRAMFYGLP
+38 TLAAFIKAMFYGLP

-68 NIEALGNIIFIYN
+68 NIEASGNILFVYN

-109 NDLLPIP
+109 NDLLPTP

-121 GLDLDSFN
+121 GLDLESFN

-153 YIEDSTFDLNEVI
+153 YVEDSTFDLNEVI

-198 NEDLNNLYDIK
+198 NDDLNNLYDIK
-209 NNLSEKYKLFNGLN
+209 NNLNLKYKLFNDLNNEINELN
-223 DEIKELNNKLSKA
+223 DQLSKA

-246 NRYDDYNQKIYKG
+246 NRYDEYNEQIDNE
-259 KKEVESFQEKYQY
+259 KKEIEHFKNKYPY
-272 GLPNDEELKINEN
+272 NMPNDEELKINEN
-285 NLNEMNYINTK
+285 NLNEMNNINTK

-310 IKYNSLFKEIPSKD
+310 IKYSSLFKEIPSKD
-324 TINEYSSCINDYYQ
+324 TISEYTSFINDYYQ

-350 EIVIYNKYIN
+350 EIIIYNKYIN
-360 KNIDDSIFNQLNDFK
+360 KNIDDSIFDQLNDFK
-375 NEYLETKKQY
+375 NEYVETKKQF
-385 DLAPNYIIKKT
+385 DQTPNYIIKKT
-396 LDITKNKSYLPL
+396 LETKKKKSYLPL
-408 ILSIISILI
+408 ILLIISILI

-443 VAGFIYLK
+443 GTGFIYLK
-451 NQINDKQLSY
+451 NQINDKQLY

-467 NQEKEELN
+467 NIEKE
-475 QKLNSIIN
+475 KLNKKLNLIIN

-491 YGFSSSLNESID
+491 YGFSSSLNESVD

-509 KNEYDRYLEIKDKYN
+509 KNEYDRYKEIKDKYN
-524 KIINLKENNQKEIN
+524 KIINQKENNQKDIN
-538 SLEEKIKSF
+538 FLEEKIKSF
-547 FNQYNFQETNY
+547 LNQYNFQETNY

-573 NLKNKKENIDNKINE
+573 NLKNKKENIDNLINE
-588 LDKKYSSIK
+588 LDNKYSSIK
-597 DSLDKFISKYH
+597 DNLDKFISKYH
-608 INQDVKSYIDTVR
+608 IDQDVKSYIDTVR
-621 VDKVVLDKNNTNLN
+621 VDKGVLDKNNTNLN
-635 NLMNE
+635 NLMN
-640 FNKFVEEKKLYNRP
+640 NLKNFVEEKKLYNRP

-692 IDTYNNEILE
+692 IDIYNNEIIEL
-702 SKEKLQ
+702 KEKLQ

-746 SSMLGKIINEEIN
+746 SSMLGKIINKEIN

-792 RLSIIDNIFKE
+792 RLAIIDNIFKE

>member
-22 NEHLNSF
+22 NEHLNAF

-38 TLAAFIRAMFYGLP
+38 TLAAFIKAMFYGLP

-68 NIEALGNIIFIYN
+68 NIEASGNILFVYN

-109 NDLLPIP
+109 NDLLPTP

-121 GLDLDSFN
+121 GLDLESFN

-153 YIEDSTFDLNEVI
+153 YVEDSTFDLNEVI

-198 NEDLNNLYDIK
+198 NDDLNNLYDIK
-209 NNLSEKYKLFNGLN
+209 NNLNLKYKLFNDLNNEINELN
-223 DEIKELNNKLSKA
+223 DQLSKA

-246 NRYDDYNQKIYKG
+246 NRYDEYNEQIDNE
-259 KKEVESFQEKYQY
+259 KKEIEHFKNKYPY
-272 GLPNDEELKINEN
+272 NMPNDEELKINEN
-285 NLNEMNYINTK
+285 NLNEMNNINTK

-310 IKYNSLFKEIPSKD
+310 IKYSSLFKEIPSKD
-324 TINEYSSCINDYYQ
+324 TISEYTSFINDYYQ

-350 EIVIYNKYIN
+350 EIIIYNKYIN
-360 KNIDDSIFNQLNDFK
+360 KNIDDSIFDQLNDFK
-375 NEYLETKKQY
+375 NEYVETKKQF
-385 DLAPNYIIKKT
+385 DQTPNYIIKKT
-396 LDITKNKSYLPL
+396 LETKKKKSYLPL
-408 ILSIISILI
+408 ILLIISILI

-443 VAGFIYLK
+443 GTGFIYLK
-451 NQINDKQLSY
+451 NQINDKQLY

-467 NQEKEELN
+467 NLEKEELN
-475 QKLNSIIN
+475 KKLNLIIN

-491 YGFSSSLNESID
+491 YGFSSSLNESVD

-509 KNEYDRYLEIKDKYN
+509 KNEYDRYKEIKDKYN
-524 KIINLKENNQKEIN
+524 KIINQKENNQKDIN
-538 SLEEKIKSF
+538 FLEEKIKSF
-547 FNQYNFQETNY
+547 LNQYNFQETNY

-573 NLKNKKENIDNKINE
+573 NLKNKKENIDNIINE
-588 LDKKYSSIK
+588 LDNKYSSIK
-597 DSLDKFISKYH
+597 DNLDKFISKYH
-608 INQDVKSYIDTVR
+608 IDQDVKSYIDTVR
-621 VDKVVLDKNNTNLN
+621 VDKGVLDKNNTNLN
-635 NLMNE
+635 NLMN
-640 FNKFVEEKKLYNRP
+640 NLNNFVEEKKLYNRP

-692 IDTYNNEILE
+692 IDIYNNEIIEL
-702 SKEKLQ
+702 KEKLQ

-746 SSMLGKIINEEIN
+746 SSMLGKIINKEIN

-792 RLSIIDNIFKE
+792 RLAIIDNIFKE

>member
-22 NEHLNSF
+22 NEHLNAF

-38 TLAAFIRAMFYGLP
+38 TLAAFIKAMFYGLP

-68 NIEALGNIIFIYN
+68 NIEASGNILFVYN

-109 NDLLPIP
+109 NDLLPTP

-121 GLDLDSFN
+121 GLDLESFN

-153 YIEDSTFDLNEVI
+153 YVEDSTFDLNEVI

-198 NEDLNNLYDIK
+198 NDDLNNLYDIK
-209 NNLSEKYKLFNGLN
+209 NNLNLKYKLFNDLNNEINELN
-223 DEIKELNNKLSKA
+223 DQLSKA

-246 NRYDDYNQKIYKG
+246 NRYDEYNEQIDNE
-259 KKEVESFQEKYQY
+259 KKEIEHFKNKYPY
-272 GLPNDEELKINEN
+272 NMPNDEELKINEN
-285 NLNEMNYINTK
+285 NLNEMNNINTK

-310 IKYNSLFKEIPSKD
+310 IKYSSLFKEIPSKD
-324 TINEYSSCINDYYQ
+324 TISEYTSFINDYYQ

-350 EIVIYNKYIN
+350 EIIIYNKYIN
-360 KNIDDSIFNQLNDFK
+360 KNIDDSIFDQLNDFK
-375 NEYLETKKQY
+375 NEYVETKKQF
-385 DLAPNYIIKKT
+385 DQTPNYIIKKT
-396 LDITKNKSYLPL
+396 LETKKKKSYLPL
-408 ILSIISILI
+408 ILLIISILI

-443 VAGFIYLK
+443 GTGFIYLK
-451 NQINDKQLSY
+451 NQINDKQLY

-467 NQEKEELN
+467 NIEKE
-475 QKLNSIIN
+475 KLNKKLNLIIN
-483 KIDTIIMQ
+483 KIDTIIMK
-491 YGFSSSLNESID
+491 YGFSSSLNESVD

-509 KNEYDRYLEIKDKYN
+509 KNEYDRYKEIKDKYN
-524 KIINLKENNQKEIN
+524 KIINQKENNQKDIN
-538 SLEEKIKSF
+538 FLEEKIKSF
-547 FNQYNFQETNY
+547 LNQYNFQETNY
-558 NLALQNLI
+558 SLALQNLI

-573 NLKNKKENIDNKINE
+573 NLKNKKENIDNIINE
-588 LDKKYSSIK
+588 LDNKYSSIK
-597 DSLDKFISKYH
+597 DNLDKFISKYH
-608 INQDVKSYIDTVR
+608 IDQDVKSYIDTVR
-621 VDKVVLDKNNTNLN
+621 VDKGVLDKNNTNLN
-635 NLMNE
+635 NLMN
-640 FNKFVEEKKLYNRP
+640 NLNNFVEEKKLYNRP

-692 IDTYNNEILE
+692 IDIYNNEIIEL
-702 SKEKLQ
+702 KEKLQ

-746 SSMLGKIINEEIN
+746 SSMLGKIINKEIN

-792 RLSIIDNIFKE
+792 RLAIIDNIFKE

>member
-22 NEHLNSF
+22 NEHLNAF

-38 TLAAFIRAMFYGLP
+38 TLAAFIKAMFYGLP

-68 NIEALGNIIFIYN
+68 NIEASGNILFVYN

-109 NDLLPIP
+109 NDLLPTP

-121 GLDLDSFN
+121 GLDLESFN
-129 RTMFIYSNDLE
+129 RTMFIYSDDLE

-153 YIEDSTFDLNEVI
+153 YVEDSTFDLNEVI

-186 LIADVTNTISKK
+186 LISDVTNTINRK
-198 NEDLNNLYDIK
+198 NDQLNNLYSIK
-209 NNLSEKYKLFNGLN
+209 SNLDNKYKSLN
-223 DEIKELNNKLSKA
+223 DLNNEINELNDQLSKA

-246 NRYDDYNQKIYKG
+246 NRYDEYNKQIDNE
-259 KKEVESFQEKYQY
+259 KKEIEHFKNKYPY
-272 GLPNDEELKINEN
+272 NMPNDEELKLNEN
-285 NLNEMNYINTK
+285 NLNEMNNINTK

-310 IKYNSLFKEIPSKD
+310 IKYSSLFKETPSKD
-324 TINEYSSCINDYYQ
+324 TISEYTSFINDYYQ

-350 EIVIYNKYIN
+350 EIIIYNKYIN
-360 KNIDDSIFNQLNDFK
+360 KNIDDSIFDQLNDFK
-375 NEYLETKKQY
+375 NEYVETKKQF
-385 DLAPNYIIKKT
+385 DQTPNYIIKKT
-396 LDITKNKSYLPL
+396 LETKKKKSYLPL
-408 ILSIISILI
+408 ILLIISILI

-443 VAGFIYLK
+443 GTGFIYLK
-451 NQINDKQLSY
+451 NQINDKQLY

-467 NQEKEELN
+467 NLEKEELN
-475 QKLNSIIN
+475 KKLNLIIN

-491 YGFSSSLNESID
+491 YGFSSSLNESVD

-509 KNEYDRYLEIKDKYN
+509 KNEYDRYKEIKDKYN
-524 KIINLKENNQKEIN
+524 KIINQKENNQKDIN
-538 SLEEKIKSF
+538 FLEEKIKSF
-547 FNQYNFQETNY
+547 LNQYNFQETNY

-573 NLKNKKENIDNKINE
+573 NLKNKKENIDNLINE
-588 LDKKYSSIK
+588 LDNKYSSIK
-597 DSLDKFISKYH
+597 DNLDKFISKYH
-608 INQDVKSYIDTVR
+608 IDQDVKSYIDTVR
-621 VDKVVLDKNNTNLN
+621 VDKGVLDKNNTNLN
-635 NLMNE
+635 NLMN
-640 FNKFVEEKKLYNRP
+640 NLNNFVEEKKLYNRP

-692 IDTYNNEILE
+692 IDIYNNEIIEL
-702 SKEKLQ
+702 KEKLQ

-746 SSMLGKIINEEIN
+746 SSMLGKIINKEIN

-792 RLSIIDNIFKE
+792 RLAIIDNIFKE

>member
-22 NEHLNSF
+22 NEHLNAF

-38 TLAAFIRAMFYGLP
+38 TLAAFIKAMFYGLP

-68 NIEALGNIIFIYN
+68 NIEASGNILFVYN

-109 NDLLPIP
+109 NDLLPTP

-121 GLDLDSFN
+121 GLDLESFN

-153 YIEDSTFDLNEVI
+153 YVEDSTFDLNEVI

-186 LIADVTNTISKK
+186 LISDVTNTINRK
-198 NEDLNNLYDIK
+198 NDQLNNLYSIK
-209 NNLSEKYKLFNGLN
+209 SNLDNKYKSLN
-223 DEIKELNNKLSKA
+223 DLNNEINELNDQLSKA

-246 NRYDDYNQKIYKG
+246 NRYDEYNEQIDNE
-259 KKEVESFQEKYQY
+259 KKEIEHFKNKYPY
-272 GLPNDEELKINEN
+272 NMPNDEELKINEN
-285 NLNEMNYINTK
+285 NLNEMNNINTK

-310 IKYNSLFKEIPSKD
+310 IKYSSLFKEIPSKD
-324 TINEYSSCINDYYQ
+324 TISEYTSFINDYYQ

-350 EIVIYNKYIN
+350 EIIIYNKYIN
-360 KNIDDSIFNQLNDFK
+360 KNIDDSIFDQLNDFK
-375 NEYLETKKQY
+375 NEYVETKKQF
-385 DLAPNYIIKKT
+385 DQTPNYIIKKT
-396 LDITKNKSYLPL
+396 LETKKKKSYLPL
-408 ILSIISILI
+408 ILLIISILI

-443 VAGFIYLK
+443 GTGFIYLK
-451 NQINDKQLSY
+451 NQINDKQLY

-467 NQEKEELN
+467 NIEKE
-475 QKLNSIIN
+475 KLNKKLNLIIN

-491 YGFSSSLNESID
+491 YGFSSSLNESVD

-509 KNEYDRYLEIKDKYN
+509 KNEYDRYKEIKDKYN
-524 KIINLKENNQKEIN
+524 KIINQKENNQKDIN
-538 SLEEKIKSF
+538 FLEEKIKSF
-547 FNQYNFQETNY
+547 LNQYNFQETNY
-558 NLALQNLI
+558 SLALQNLI

-573 NLKNKKENIDNKINE
+573 NLKNKKENIDNIINE
-588 LDKKYSSIK
+588 LDNKYSSIK
-597 DSLDKFISKYH
+597 DNLDKFISKYH
-608 INQDVKSYIDTVR
+608 IDQDVKSYIDTVR
-621 VDKVVLDKNNTNLN
+621 VDKGVLDKNNTNLN
-635 NLMNE
+635 NLMN
-640 FNKFVEEKKLYNRP
+640 NLNNFVEEKKLYNRP

-692 IDTYNNEILE
+692 IDIYNNEIIEL
-702 SKEKLQ
+702 KEKLQ

-746 SSMLGKIINEEIN
+746 SSMLGKIINKEIN

-792 RLSIIDNIFKE
+792 RLAIIDNIFKE

>member
-1 MKILSCYIANFGCI
+1 MKLLSCYIANFGCI

-38 TLAAFIRAMFYGLP
+38 TLVAFIRAMFYGLP

-68 NIEALGNIIFIYN
+68 NIEASGNILFIYN

-109 NDLLPIP
+109 NDLLPTP

-121 GLDLDSFN
+121 GLDLESFN

-153 YIEDSTFDLNEVI
+153 YVEDSTFDLNEVI

-198 NEDLNNLYDIK
+198 IEELNNLYDIK

-223 DEIKELNNKLSKA
+223 AEIKELNNKLSKA

-246 NRYDDYNQKIYKG
+246 NRYDDYSQKIYKG

-285 NLNEMNYINTK
+285 NLNEMNNINTK

-360 KNIDDSIFNQLNDFK
+360 KNIDDSIFDQLNDFK

-385 DLAPNYIIKKT
+385 DQAPNYIIKKT
-396 LDITKNKSYLPL
+396 L
-408 ILSIISILI
+408 
-417 IILGIGLGFI
+417 
-427 NNLLFIISGIG
+427 
-438 LILLF
+438 
-443 VAGFIYLK
+443 
-451 NQINDKQLSY
+451 
-461 INEEIP
+461 
-467 NQEKEELN
+467 
-475 QKLNSIIN
+475 
-483 KIDTIIMQ
+483 
-491 YGFSSSLNESID
+491 
-503 VALTLF
+503 
-509 KNEYDRYLEIKDKYN
+509 
-524 KIINLKENNQKEIN
+524 
-538 SLEEKIKSF
+538 
-547 FNQYNFQETNY
+547 ET
-558 NLALQNLI
+558 
-566 ASINEYQ
+566 
-573 NLKNKKENIDNKINE
+573 
-588 LDKKYSSIK
+588 
-597 DSLDKFISKYH
+597 
-608 INQDVKSYIDTVR
+608 
-621 VDKVVLDKNNTNLN
+621 
-635 NLMNE
+635 
-640 FNKFVEEKKLYNRP
+640 
-654 ENIEKIDTNTITK
+654 
-667 QLSEKNELLSRKK
+667 
-680 DEIANDELEIEK
+680 
-692 IDTYNNEILE
+692 
-702 SKEKLQ
+702 
-708 ELKYK
+708 
-713 YKIVDETIKSIKEA
+713 
-727 EETLKHK
+727 
-734 YIEPMLNKFNQY
+734 
-746 SSMLGKIINEEIN
+746 
-759 MDSDYNLSVIHNGKE
+759 
-774 KNYRHLS
+774 
-781 SGQLSLCALCY
+781 
-792 RLSIIDNIFKE
+792 
-803 DKPFIIMDD
+803 
-812 IFVNLDENNLI
+812 
-823 KAIELLKKLSNQR
+823 
-836 QIIYFTCHESRNII
+836 
-850 D
+850 

>member
-22 NEHLNSF
+22 NDHLNTF

-38 TLAAFIRAMFYGLP
+38 TLAAFIKAMFYGLP
-52 KSSNKSFDR
+52 KTTTKSFDR

-68 NIEALGNIIFIYN
+68 NIEASGNILFVYN

-109 NDLLPIP
+109 NDLLPTP

-121 GLDLDSFN
+121 GLDLESFN
-129 RTMFIYSNDLE
+129 RTMFIFSNDLE

-153 YIEDSTFDLNEVI
+153 YVEDSTFDLNEVI

-198 NEDLNNLYDIK
+198 IEELNNLYNIK
-209 NNLSEKYKLFNGLN
+209 NNLNGKYKLFDDLN
-223 DEIKELNNKLSKA
+223 IEIKELNTKLSKA

-246 NRYDDYNQKIYKG
+246 QRYDDYKQKIYEGRKDVAFF
-259 KKEVESFQEKYQY
+259 KEKYQY
-272 GLPNDEELKINEN
+272 GIPNDEELKINEN
-285 NLNEMNYINTK
+285 NLNEMNNINTK
-296 KSSIDL
+296 KESIDL
-302 TQLEKDKL
+302 TQFEKDKL
-310 IKYNSLFKEIPSKD
+310 IKYSSLFKEIPSKD
-324 TINEYSSCINDYYQ
+324 TISEYTSFINDYYQ

-350 EIVIYNKYIN
+350 EIIIYNKYIN
-360 KNIDDSIFNQLNDFK
+360 KNIDDSIFDQLNDFK
-375 NEYLETKKQY
+375 NEYLETKKQF
-385 DLAPNYIIKKT
+385 DQTPNYIIKKT
-396 LDITKNKSYLPL
+396 LETKKKKSYLPL
-408 ILSIISILI
+408 ILLIISILI
-417 IILGIGLGFI
+417 IALGIGLGFI
-427 NNLLFIISGIG
+427 NNLLFVISGIG

-467 NQEKEELN
+467 NIEKEELN
-475 QKLNSIIN
+475 KKLNLIIN

-491 YGFSSSLNESID
+491 YGFSSSLNESVD

-509 KNEYDRYLEIKDKYN
+509 KNEYDRYKEINDKYN
-524 KIINLKENNQKEIN
+524 KINNQKQINQKEIN

-547 FNQYNFQETNY
+547 FSQYNFQETNY
-558 NLALQNLI
+558 NLTLQNLI
-566 ASINEYQ
+566 AAINEYQ
-573 NLKNKKENIDNKINE
+573 NLKNKKENIDNIINE
-588 LDKKYSSIK
+588 LDNKYSSIK
-597 DSLDKFISKYH
+597 DNLDKFISKYH
-608 INQDVKSYIDTVR
+608 IDQDVKSYIDTVR
-621 VDKVVLDKNNTNLN
+621 VDKGVLAKNKTNLN
-635 NLMNE
+635 ILINE
-640 FNKFVEEKKLYNRP
+640 FNNFVEEKNLYNRP
-654 ENIEKIDTNTITK
+654 ENIEKIDTNSIT
-667 QLSEKNELLSRKK
+667 NELSIKNKSFSRIK
-680 DEIANDELEIEK
+680 DDIANDELEIEK
-692 IDTYNNEILE
+692 IEACNNEIIK

-713 YKIVDETIKSIKEA
+713 YKIVGETIKSIKEA

-746 SSMLGKIINEEIN
+746 SSILGEVINEEIT

-774 KNYRHLS
+774 KDYRHLS

-792 RLSIIDNIFKE
+792 RLAIIDNIFKE
-803 DKPFIIMDD
+803 DKPFIILDD
-812 IFVNLDENNLI
+812 IFINLDKNNLI
-823 KAIELLKKLSNQR
+823 KASKLLKQLSNQR
-836 QIIYFTCHESRNII
+836 QIIYFTCHESRNIN
-850 D
+850 

>member
-22 NEHLNSF
+22 NDHLNAF

-38 TLAAFIRAMFYGLP
+38 TLAAFIKAMFYGLP
-52 KSSNKSFDR
+52 KTTTKSFDR

-68 NIEALGNIIFIYN
+68 NIEASGNIVFIYN

-109 NDLLPIP
+109 NDLLPTP

-121 GLDLDSFN
+121 GLDLEAFN

-153 YIEDSTFDLNEVI
+153 YVEDSTFDLNEVI

-186 LIADVTNTISKK
+186 LISDVTNTINRK
-198 NEDLNNLYDIK
+198 NDQLNNLYSIK
-209 NNLSEKYKLFNGLN
+209 SNLDNKYKSFNDLNNEINELN
-223 DEIKELNNKLSKA
+223 DQLSKA

-246 NRYDDYNQKIYKG
+246 NRYDEYNKQIDNE
-259 KKEVESFQEKYQY
+259 KKEIEHFKNKYPY
-272 GLPNDEELKINEN
+272 NMPNDEELKLNEN
-285 NLNEMNYINTK
+285 NLNEMNNINTK

-310 IKYNSLFKEIPSKD
+310 IKYSSLFKEIPSKD
-324 TINEYSSCINDYYQ
+324 TISEYTSFINDYYQ

-350 EIVIYNKYIN
+350 EIIIYNKYTN

-375 NEYLETKKQY
+375 NEYVETKKQF
-385 DLAPNYIIKKT
+385 DQTPNYIIKKT
-396 LDITKNKSYLPL
+396 LETKKKKSYLPL
-408 ILSIISILI
+408 ILLIISILI

-443 VAGFIYLK
+443 GAGFIYLK
-451 NQINDKQLSY
+451 NQINDKQLS

-467 NQEKEELN
+467 NLEKEELN
-475 QKLNSIIN
+475 KKLNLIIN

-491 YGFSSSLNESID
+491 YGFSSSLNESVD
-503 VALTLF
+503 VALNLF
-509 KNEYDRYLEIKDKYN
+509 KNEYDRYKEIKDKYN
-524 KIINLKENNQKEIN
+524 KIINQKENNQKDIN
-538 SLEEKIKSF
+538 FLEEKIKSF
-547 FNQYNFQETNY
+547 LNQYNFQETNY

-573 NLKNKKENIDNKINE
+573 NLKNKKENIDNLINE
-588 LDKKYSSIK
+588 LDNKYSSIK
-597 DSLDKFISKYH
+597 DNLDKFISKYH
-608 INQDVKSYIDTVR
+608 IDQDVKSYIDTVR
-621 VDKVVLDKNNTNLN
+621 VDKGVLDKNNTNLN
-635 NLMNE
+635 NLMNN
-640 FNKFVEEKKLYNRP
+640 FNNFVEEKKLYNRP

-692 IDTYNNEILE
+692 IDIYNNEIIEL
-702 SKEKLQ
+702 KEKLQ

-746 SSMLGKIINEEIN
+746 SSMLGKIINKEIN

-774 KNYRHLS
+774 KDYRHLS

>member
-22 NEHLNSF
+22 NDHLNAF
-29 CEDNGQGKS
+29 CEDNGKGKS
-38 TLAAFIRAMFYGLP
+38 TLAAFIKAMFYGLP

-68 NIEALGNIIFIYN
+68 NIEASGNILFIYN

-109 NDLLPIP
+109 NDLLPTP

-121 GLDLDSFN
+121 GLDLESFN

-153 YIEDSTFDLNEVI
+153 YVEDSTFDLNEVI

-186 LIADVTNTISKK
+186 LIADVTNTINRK
-198 NEDLNNLYDIK
+198 NDQLNNLYSIK
-209 NNLSEKYKLFNGLN
+209 SNLDNKYKLFNDLN
-223 DEIKELNNKLSKA
+223 DEINELNDQLSKA

-246 NRYDDYNQKIYKG
+246 NRYDEYHKQIDNE
-259 KKEVESFQEKYQY
+259 KKEIEHFKNKYSY
-272 GLPNDEELKINEN
+272 NMPNDEELKINEN
-285 NLNEMNYINTK
+285 NLNEMNNINTK

-310 IKYNSLFKEIPSKD
+310 IKYSSLFKEIPSKD
-324 TINEYSSCINDYYQ
+324 TISEYTSFINDYYQ

-350 EIVIYNKYIN
+350 EIIIYNKYIN
-360 KNIDDSIFNQLNDFK
+360 KNIDDSIFDQLNDFK
-375 NEYLETKKQY
+375 NEYVETKKQF
-385 DLAPNYIIKKT
+385 DQTPNYIIKKT
-396 LDITKNKSYLPL
+396 LETKKKKSYLPL
-408 ILSIISILI
+408 ILLIISILI

-443 VAGFIYLK
+443 GTGFIYLK
-451 NQINDKQLSY
+451 NQINDKQLY

-467 NQEKEELN
+467 NLEKEELN
-475 QKLNSIIN
+475 KKLNLIIN

-491 YGFSSSLNESID
+491 YGFSSSLNESVD

-509 KNEYDRYLEIKDKYN
+509 KNEYDRYKEIKDKYN
-524 KIINLKENNQKEIN
+524 KIINQKENNQKDIN
-538 SLEEKIKSF
+538 FLEEKIKSF
-547 FNQYNFQETNY
+547 LNQYNFQETNY

-573 NLKNKKENIDNKINE
+573 NLKNKKENIDNLINE
-588 LDKKYSSIK
+588 LDNKYSSIK
-597 DSLDKFISKYH
+597 DNLDKFISKYH
-608 INQDVKSYIDTVR
+608 IDQDVKSYIDTVR
-621 VDKVVLDKNNTNLN
+621 VDKGVLDKNNTNLN
-635 NLMNE
+635 NLMNN
-640 FNKFVEEKKLYNRP
+640 FNNFVEEKKLYNRP
-654 ENIEKIDTNTITK
+654 ENISKIDTNTITK

-692 IDTYNNEILE
+692 IDIYNNEIIEL
-702 SKEKLQ
+702 KEKLQ

-746 SSMLGKIINEEIN
+746 SSMLGKIINKEIN

-792 RLSIIDNIFKE
+792 RLAIIDNIFKE

>member
-22 NEHLNSF
+22 NEHLNAF

-38 TLAAFIRAMFYGLP
+38 TLAAFIKAMFYGLP

-68 NIEALGNIIFIYN
+68 NIEASGNILFVYN

-109 NDLLPIP
+109 NDLLPTP

-121 GLDLDSFN
+121 GLDLESFN

-153 YIEDSTFDLNEVI
+153 YVEDSTFDLNEVI

-198 NEDLNNLYDIK
+198 NDDLNNLYDIK
-209 NNLSEKYKLFNGLN
+209 NNLNLKYKLFNDLNNEINELN
-223 DEIKELNNKLSKA
+223 DQLSKA

-246 NRYDDYNQKIYKG
+246 NRYDEYNEQIDNE
-259 KKEVESFQEKYQY
+259 KKEIEHFKNKYPY
-272 GLPNDEELKINEN
+272 NMPNDEELKINEN
-285 NLNEMNYINTK
+285 NLNEMNNINTK

-310 IKYNSLFKEIPSKD
+310 IKYSSLFKEIPSKD
-324 TINEYSSCINDYYQ
+324 TISEYTSFINDYYQ
-338 KKNYKIEELNQN
+338 KKSYKIEELNQN
-350 EIVIYNKYIN
+350 EIIIYNKYIN
-360 KNIDDSIFNQLNDFK
+360 KNIDDSIFDQLNDFK
-375 NEYLETKKQY
+375 NEYVETKKQF
-385 DLAPNYIIKKT
+385 DQTPNYIIKKT
-396 LDITKNKSYLPL
+396 LETKKKKSHLPL
-408 ILSIISILI
+408 ILLIISILI

-443 VAGFIYLK
+443 GAGFIYLK
-451 NQINDKQLSY
+451 NQINDKQLS

-467 NQEKEELN
+467 NLEKEELN
-475 QKLNSIIN
+475 KKLNLIIN

-491 YGFSSSLNESID
+491 YGFSSSLNESVD

-509 KNEYDRYLEIKDKYN
+509 KNEYDRYKEIKDKYN
-524 KIINLKENNQKEIN
+524 KIINQKENNQKDIN
-538 SLEEKIKSF
+538 FLEEKIKSF
-547 FNQYNFQETNY
+547 LNQYNFQETNY

-573 NLKNKKENIDNKINE
+573 NLKNKKENIDNLINE
-588 LDKKYSSIK
+588 LDNKYSSIK
-597 DSLDKFISKYH
+597 DNLDKFISKYH
-608 INQDVKSYIDTVR
+608 IDQDVKSYIDTVR
-621 VDKVVLDKNNTNLN
+621 VDKGVLDKNNTNLN
-635 NLMNE
+635 NLMNN
-640 FNKFVEEKKLYNRP
+640 FNNFVEEKKLYNRP
-654 ENIEKIDTNTITK
+654 ENISKIDTNTITK

-692 IDTYNNEILE
+692 IDIYNNEIIEL
-702 SKEKLQ
+702 KEKLQ

-746 SSMLGKIINEEIN
+746 SSMLGKIINKEIN

-774 KNYRHLS
+774 KDYRHLS

>member
-22 NEHLNSF
+22 NDHLNAF

-38 TLAAFIRAMFYGLP
+38 TLAAFIKAMFYGLP

-68 NIEALGNIIFIYN
+68 NIEASGNILFVYN

-109 NDLLPIP
+109 NDLLPTP

-121 GLDLDSFN
+121 GLDLESFN

-153 YIEDSTFDLNEVI
+153 YVEDSTFDLNEVI

-198 NEDLNNLYDIK
+198 NDDLNNLYDIK
-209 NNLSEKYKLFNGLN
+209 NNLNLKYKLFNDLNNEINELN
-223 DEIKELNNKLSKA
+223 DQLSKA

-246 NRYDDYNQKIYKG
+246 NRYDEYHKQIDNE
-259 KKEVESFQEKYQY
+259 KKEIEHFKNKYSY
-272 GLPNDEELKINEN
+272 NMPNDEELKINEN
-285 NLNEMNYINTK
+285 YLNEMNNINTK

-310 IKYNSLFKEIPSKD
+310 IKYSSLFKEIPSKD
-324 TINEYSSCINDYYQ
+324 TISEYTSFINDYYQ

-350 EIVIYNKYIN
+350 EIIIYNKYIN
-360 KNIDDSIFNQLNDFK
+360 KNIDDSIFDQLNDFK
-375 NEYLETKKQY
+375 NEYVETKKQF
-385 DLAPNYIIKKT
+385 DQTPNYIIKKT
-396 LDITKNKSYLPL
+396 LETKKKKSYLPL
-408 ILSIISILI
+408 ILLIISILI

-443 VAGFIYLK
+443 GTGFIYLK
-451 NQINDKQLSY
+451 NQINDKQLY

-467 NQEKEELN
+467 NLEKEELN
-475 QKLNSIIN
+475 KKLNLIIN

-491 YGFSSSLNESID
+491 YGFSSSLNESVD

-509 KNEYDRYLEIKDKYN
+509 KNEYDRYKEIKDKYN
-524 KIINLKENNQKEIN
+524 KIINQKENNQKDIN
-538 SLEEKIKSF
+538 FLEEKIKSF
-547 FNQYNFQETNY
+547 LNQYNFQETNY

-573 NLKNKKENIDNKINE
+573 NLKNKKENIDNLINE
-588 LDKKYSSIK
+588 LDNKYSSIK
-597 DSLDKFISKYH
+597 DNLDKFISKYH
-608 INQDVKSYIDTVR
+608 IDQDVKSYIDTVR
-621 VDKVVLDKNNTNLN
+621 VDKGVLDKNNTNLN
-635 NLMNE
+635 NLMNN
-640 FNKFVEEKKLYNRP
+640 FNNFVEEKKLYNRP

-692 IDTYNNEILE
+692 IDIYNNEIIEL
-702 SKEKLQ
+702 KEKLQ

-727 EETLKHK
+727 EGTLKHK
-734 YIEPMLNKFNQY
+734 YIEPMINKFNQY

>member
-22 NEHLNSF
+22 NEHLNAF

-38 TLAAFIRAMFYGLP
+38 TLAAFIKAMFYGLP

-68 NIEALGNIIFIYN
+68 NIEASGNILFVYN

-109 NDLLPIP
+109 NDLLPTP

-121 GLDLDSFN
+121 GLDLESFN

-153 YIEDSTFDLNEVI
+153 YVEDSTFDLNEVI

-198 NEDLNNLYDIK
+198 NDDLNNLYDIK
-209 NNLSEKYKLFNGLN
+209 NNLNLKYKLFNDLNNEINELN
-223 DEIKELNNKLSKA
+223 DQLSKA

-246 NRYDDYNQKIYKG
+246 NRYDEYNKQIDIE
-259 KKEVESFQEKYQY
+259 KKEIEHFKNKYPY
-272 GLPNDEELKINEN
+272 NMPNDEELKINEN
-285 NLNEMNYINTK
+285 NLNEMNNINTK

-302 TQLEKDKL
+302 TQFEKDKL
-310 IKYNSLFKEIPSKD
+310 IKYSSLFKEIPSKD
-324 TINEYSSCINDYYQ
+324 TISEYTSFINDYYQ

-350 EIVIYNKYIN
+350 EIIIYNKYIN
-360 KNIDDSIFNQLNDFK
+360 KNIDDSIFDQLNDFK
-375 NEYLETKKQY
+375 NEYVETKKQF
-385 DLAPNYIIKKT
+385 DQTPNYIIKKT
-396 LDITKNKSYLPL
+396 LETKKKKSYLPL
-408 ILSIISILI
+408 ILLIISILI

-443 VAGFIYLK
+443 GTGFIYLK
-451 NQINDKQLSY
+451 NQINDKQLY

-467 NQEKEELN
+467 NLEKEELN
-475 QKLNSIIN
+475 KKLNLIIN

-491 YGFSSSLNESID
+491 YGFSSSLNESVD

-509 KNEYDRYLEIKDKYN
+509 KNEYDRYKEIKDKYN
-524 KIINLKENNQKEIN
+524 KIINQKENNQKDIN
-538 SLEEKIKSF
+538 FLEEKIKSF
-547 FNQYNFQETNY
+547 LNQYNFQETNY

-573 NLKNKKENIDNKINE
+573 NLKNKKENIDNLINE
-588 LDKKYSSIK
+588 LDNKYSSIK
-597 DSLDKFISKYH
+597 DNLDKFISKYH
-608 INQDVKSYIDTVR
+608 IDQDVKSYIDTVR
-621 VDKVVLDKNNTNLN
+621 VDKGVLDKNNTNLN
-635 NLMNE
+635 NLMN
-640 FNKFVEEKKLYNRP
+640 NLKNFVEEKKLYNRP

-692 IDTYNNEILE
+692 IDIYNNEIIEL
-702 SKEKLQ
+702 KEKLQ

-746 SSMLGKIINEEIN
+746 SSMLGKIINKEIN

-774 KNYRHLS
+774 KDYRHLS

>member
-22 NEHLNSF
+22 NDHLNAF

-38 TLAAFIRAMFYGLP
+38 TLAAFIKAMFYGLP

-68 NIEALGNIIFIYN
+68 NIEASGNILFIYN

-109 NDLLPIP
+109 NDLLPTP

-121 GLDLDSFN
+121 GLDLESFN

-153 YIEDSTFDLNEVI
+153 YVEDSTFDLNEVI

-198 NEDLNNLYDIK
+198 NDDLNNLYDIK
-209 NNLSEKYKLFNGLN
+209 NNLNLKYKLFNDLNNEINELN
-223 DEIKELNNKLSKA
+223 DQLSQA

-246 NRYDDYNQKIYKG
+246 NRYDEYHKQIDDE
-259 KKEVESFQEKYQY
+259 KKEIEHFKNKYPY
-272 GLPNDEELKINEN
+272 NMPNDEELKINEN
-285 NLNEMNYINTK
+285 NLNEMNNINTK

-302 TQLEKDKL
+302 TQFEKDKL
-310 IKYNSLFKEIPSKD
+310 IKYSSLFKEIPSKD
-324 TINEYSSCINDYYQ
+324 TISEYTSFINDYYQ

-350 EIVIYNKYIN
+350 EIIIYNKYIN
-360 KNIDDSIFNQLNDFK
+360 KNIDDSIFDQLNDFK
-375 NEYLETKKQY
+375 NEYLETKKQL
-385 DLAPNYIIKKT
+385 DQTPNYIIKKT
-396 LDITKNKSYLPL
+396 LETKKKKSYLPL
-408 ILSIISILI
+408 ILLIISILI

-443 VAGFIYLK
+443 GTGFIYLK
-451 NQINDKQLSY
+451 NQINDKQLS

-467 NQEKEELN
+467 NLEKEELN
-475 QKLNSIIN
+475 KKLSLIIN

-491 YGFSSSLNESID
+491 YGFSSSLNESVD

-509 KNEYDRYLEIKDKYN
+509 KNEYDRYKEIKDKYN
-524 KIINLKENNQKEIN
+524 KIINQKENNQKDIN
-538 SLEEKIKSF
+538 FLEEKIKSF
-547 FNQYNFQETNY
+547 FDQYNFQETNY

-573 NLKNKKENIDNKINE
+573 NLKNKKENIDNIINE
-588 LDKKYSSIK
+588 LDNKYSSMK
-597 DSLDKFISKYH
+597 DNLDKFISKYH
-608 INQDVKSYIDTVR
+608 IDQDVKSYIDTVR
-621 VDKVVLDKNNTNLN
+621 VDKGVLDKNNTNLN
-635 NLMNE
+635 NLMNN
-640 FNKFVEEKKLYNRP
+640 FNNFVEEKKLYNRP

-692 IDTYNNEILE
+692 IDTYNNEIIEL
-702 SKEKLQ
+702 KEKLQ

-774 KNYRHLS
+774 KDYRHLS

-792 RLSIIDNIFKE
+792 RLAIIDNIFKE

-836 QIIYFTCHESRNII
+836 QIIYFTCHESRNIN
-850 D
+850 

>member
-22 NEHLNSF
+22 NEHLNAF

-38 TLAAFIRAMFYGLP
+38 TLAAFIKAMFYGLP

-68 NIEALGNIIFIYN
+68 NIEASGNILFVYN

-109 NDLLPIP
+109 NDLLPTP

-121 GLDLDSFN
+121 GLDLESFN

-153 YIEDSTFDLNEVI
+153 YVEDSTFDLNEVI

-186 LIADVTNTISKK
+186 LIADVTNTINRK
-198 NEDLNNLYDIK
+198 NDQLNNLYSIK
-209 NNLSEKYKLFNGLN
+209 SNLDNKYKLFNDLN
-223 DEIKELNNKLSKA
+223 DEINELNDQLSKA

-246 NRYDDYNQKIYKG
+246 NRYDEYHKQIDNE
-259 KKEVESFQEKYQY
+259 KKEIEHFKNKYSY
-272 GLPNDEELKINEN
+272 NMPNDEELKINEN
-285 NLNEMNYINTK
+285 NLNEMNNINTK

-310 IKYNSLFKEIPSKD
+310 IKYSSLFKEIPSKD
-324 TINEYSSCINDYYQ
+324 TISEYTSFINDYYQ

-350 EIVIYNKYIN
+350 EIIIYNKYIN
-360 KNIDDSIFNQLNDFK
+360 KNIDDSIFDQLNDFK
-375 NEYLETKKQY
+375 NEYVETKKQF
-385 DLAPNYIIKKT
+385 DQTPNYIIKKT
-396 LDITKNKSYLPL
+396 LETKKKKSYLPL
-408 ILSIISILI
+408 ILLIISILI

-443 VAGFIYLK
+443 GTGFIYLK
-451 NQINDKQLSY
+451 NQINDKQLY

-467 NQEKEELN
+467 NIEKE
-475 QKLNSIIN
+475 KLNKKLNLIIN

-491 YGFSSSLNESID
+491 YGFSSSLNESVD

-509 KNEYDRYLEIKDKYN
+509 KNEYDRYKEIKDKYN
-524 KIINLKENNQKEIN
+524 KIINQKENNQKDIN
-538 SLEEKIKSF
+538 FLEEKIKSF
-547 FNQYNFQETNY
+547 LNQYNFQETNY
-558 NLALQNLI
+558 SLALQNLI

-573 NLKNKKENIDNKINE
+573 NLKNKKENIDNIINE
-588 LDKKYSSIK
+588 LDNKYSSIK
-597 DSLDKFISKYH
+597 DNLDKFISKYH
-608 INQDVKSYIDTVR
+608 IDQDVKSYIDTVR
-621 VDKVVLDKNNTNLN
+621 VDKGVLDKNNTNLN
-635 NLMNE
+635 NLMN
-640 FNKFVEEKKLYNRP
+640 NLNNFVEEKKLYNRP

-692 IDTYNNEILE
+692 IDIYNNEIIEL
-702 SKEKLQ
+702 KEKLQ

-746 SSMLGKIINEEIN
+746 SSMLGKIINKEIN

-792 RLSIIDNIFKE
+792 RLAIIDNIFKE

>member
-22 NEHLNSF
+22 NDHLNAF

-38 TLAAFIRAMFYGLP
+38 TLAAFIKAMFYGLP
-52 KSSNKSFDR
+52 KSSDKSFDR

-68 NIEALGNIIFIYN
+68 NIEASGNILFIYN

-109 NDLLPIP
+109 NDLLPTP

-121 GLDLDSFN
+121 GLDLESFN

-153 YIEDSTFDLNEVI
+153 YVEDSTFDLNEVI

-198 NEDLNNLYDIK
+198 NDDLNNLYDIK
-209 NNLSEKYKLFNGLN
+209 NNLNLKYKLFNDLNNEINELN
-223 DEIKELNNKLSKA
+223 DQLSKA

-246 NRYDDYNQKIYKG
+246 NRYDEYNEQIDNE
-259 KKEVESFQEKYQY
+259 KKEIEHFKNKYPY
-272 GLPNDEELKINEN
+272 NMPNDEELKINEN
-285 NLNEMNYINTK
+285 NLNEMNNINTK

-310 IKYNSLFKEIPSKD
+310 IKYSSLFKEIPSKD
-324 TINEYSSCINDYYQ
+324 TISEYTSFINDYYQ

-350 EIVIYNKYIN
+350 EIIIYNKYIN
-360 KNIDDSIFNQLNDFK
+360 KNIDDSFFNQLNDFK
-375 NEYLETKKQY
+375 NEYLETKKQL
-385 DLAPNYIIKKT
+385 DQTPNYIIKKT
-396 LDITKNKSYLPL
+396 LETKKKKSYLPL
-408 ILSIISILI
+408 ILLIISILI

-443 VAGFIYLK
+443 GTGFIYLK
-451 NQINDKQLSY
+451 NQINDKQLS

-467 NQEKEELN
+467 NLEKEELN
-475 QKLNSIIN
+475 KKLSLIIN

-491 YGFSSSLNESID
+491 YGFSSSLNESVD

-509 KNEYDRYLEIKDKYN
+509 KNEYDRYKEIKDKYN
-524 KIINLKENNQKEIN
+524 KIINQKENNQKDIN
-538 SLEEKIKSF
+538 FLEEKIKSF
-547 FNQYNFQETNY
+547 FDQYNFQETNY

-566 ASINEYQ
+566 AAINEYQ
-573 NLKNKKENIDNKINE
+573 NLKNKKENIDNLINE
-588 LDKKYSSIK
+588 LDNKYSSIK
-597 DSLDKFISKYH
+597 DNLDKFISKYH
-608 INQDVKSYIDTVR
+608 IDQDVKSYIDTVR
-621 VDKVVLDKNNTNLN
+621 VDKGVLDKNNTNLN
-635 NLMNE
+635 NLMNN
-640 FNKFVEEKKLYNRP
+640 FNNFVEEKKLYNRP

-692 IDTYNNEILE
+692 IDTYNNEIIEL
-702 SKEKLQ
+702 KEKLQ

-759 MDSDYNLSVIHNGKE
+759 MDLDYNLSVIHNGKE
-774 KNYRHLS
+774 KDYRHLS

-792 RLSIIDNIFKE
+792 RLAIIDNIFKE

-836 QIIYFTCHESRNII
+836 QIIYFTCHESRNIN
-850 D
+850 

>member
-1 MKILSCYIANFGCI
+1 M
-15 KNKEYKF
+15 
-22 NEHLNSF
+22 
-29 CEDNGQGKS
+29 
-38 TLAAFIRAMFYGLP
+38 
-52 KSSNKSFDR
+52 
-61 EHYIPFD
+61 
-68 NIEALGNIIFIYN
+68 
-81 NKEYKIE
+81 
-88 RTFFKNIK
+88 
-96 DDDIKIYENGKIN
+96 
-109 NDLLPIP
+109 
-116 GEIIF
+116 
-121 GLDLDSFN
+121 
-129 RTMFIYSNDLE
+129 
-140 INSTDNIN
+140 
-148 SKMSH
+148 
-153 YIEDSTFDLNEVI
+153 
-166 DKLDKYKKKLKPSR
+166 
-180 LADEKG
+180 
-186 LIADVTNTISKK
+186 
-198 NEDLNNLYDIK
+198 
-209 NNLSEKYKLFNGLN
+209 
-223 DEIKELNNKLSKA
+223 
-236 ASINEIINNW
+236 
-246 NRYDDYNQKIYKG
+246 
-259 KKEVESFQEKYQY
+259 
-272 GLPNDEELKINEN
+272 
-285 NLNEMNYINTK
+285 
-296 KSSIDL
+296 
-302 TQLEKDKL
+302 
-310 IKYNSLFKEIPSKD
+310 
-324 TINEYSSCINDYYQ
+324 
-338 KKNYKIEELNQN
+338 
-350 EIVIYNKYIN
+350 
-360 KNIDDSIFNQLNDFK
+360 
-375 NEYLETKKQY
+375 
-385 DLAPNYIIKKT
+385 
-396 LDITKNKSYLPL
+396 PL
-408 ILSIISILI
+408 ILLIISILI

-443 VAGFIYLK
+443 GTGFIYLK
-451 NQINDKQLSY
+451 NQINDKQLY

-467 NQEKEELN
+467 NIEKE
-475 QKLNSIIN
+475 KLNKKLNLIIN

-491 YGFSSSLNESID
+491 YGFSSSLNESVD

-509 KNEYDRYLEIKDKYN
+509 KNEYDRYKEIKDKYN
-524 KIINLKENNQKEIN
+524 KIINQKENNQKDIN
-538 SLEEKIKSF
+538 FLEEKIKSF

-654 ENIEKIDTNTITK
+654 ENIEKIDTNIITK

-692 IDTYNNEILE
+692 IDTYNNEIIEL
-702 SKEKLQ
+702 KEKLQ

-746 SSMLGKIINEEIN
+746 SSMLGKIINKEIN

-792 RLSIIDNIFKE
+792 RLAIIDNIFKE

>member
-22 NEHLNSF
+22 NEHLNAF

-38 TLAAFIRAMFYGLP
+38 TLAAFIKAMFYGLP

-68 NIEALGNIIFIYN
+68 NIEASGNILFVYN

-109 NDLLPIP
+109 NDLLPTP

-121 GLDLDSFN
+121 GLDLESFN

-140 INSTDNIN
+140 ISSTDNIN

-153 YIEDSTFDLNEVI
+153 YVEDSTFDLNEVI

-198 NEDLNNLYDIK
+198 NDDLNNLYDIK
-209 NNLSEKYKLFNGLN
+209 NNLNLKYKLFNDLNNEINELN
-223 DEIKELNNKLSKA
+223 DQLSKA

-246 NRYDDYNQKIYKG
+246 NRYDEYNEQIDNE
-259 KKEVESFQEKYQY
+259 KKEIEHFKNKYPY
-272 GLPNDEELKINEN
+272 NMPNDEELKINEN
-285 NLNEMNYINTK
+285 NLNEMNNINTK

-310 IKYNSLFKEIPSKD
+310 IKYSSLFKEIPSKD
-324 TINEYSSCINDYYQ
+324 TISEYTSFINDYYQ

-350 EIVIYNKYIN
+350 EIIIYNKYIN
-360 KNIDDSIFNQLNDFK
+360 KNIDDSIFDQLNDFK
-375 NEYLETKKQY
+375 NEYVETKKQF
-385 DLAPNYIIKKT
+385 DQTPNYIIKKT
-396 LDITKNKSYLPL
+396 LETKKKKSYLPL
-408 ILSIISILI
+408 ILLIISILI

-443 VAGFIYLK
+443 GTGFIYLK
-451 NQINDKQLSY
+451 NQINDKQLY

-467 NQEKEELN
+467 NLEKEELN
-475 QKLNSIIN
+475 KKLNLIIN

-491 YGFSSSLNESID
+491 YGFSSSLNESVD

-509 KNEYDRYLEIKDKYN
+509 KNEYDRYKEIKDKYN
-524 KIINLKENNQKEIN
+524 KIINQKENNQKDIN
-538 SLEEKIKSF
+538 FLEEKIKSF
-547 FNQYNFQETNY
+547 LNQYNFQETNY

-573 NLKNKKENIDNKINE
+573 NLKNKKENIDNIINE
-588 LDKKYSSIK
+588 LDNKYSSIK
-597 DSLDKFISKYH
+597 DNLDKFISKYH
-608 INQDVKSYIDTVR
+608 IDQDVKSYIDTVR
-621 VDKVVLDKNNTNLN
+621 VDKGVLDKNNTNLN
-635 NLMNE
+635 NLMN
-640 FNKFVEEKKLYNRP
+640 NLNNFVEEKKLYNRP

-692 IDTYNNEILE
+692 IDIYNNEIIEL
-702 SKEKLQ
+702 KEKLQ

-746 SSMLGKIINEEIN
+746 SSMLGKIINKEIN

-792 RLSIIDNIFKE
+792 RLAIIDNIFKE

>member
-22 NEHLNSF
+22 NEHLNAF

-38 TLAAFIRAMFYGLP
+38 TLAAFIKAMFYGLP

-68 NIEALGNIIFIYN
+68 NIEASGNILFVYN

-109 NDLLPIP
+109 NDLLPTP

-121 GLDLDSFN
+121 GLDLESFN

-153 YIEDSTFDLNEVI
+153 YVEDSTFDLNEVI

-198 NEDLNNLYDIK
+198 NDDLNNLYDIK
-209 NNLSEKYKLFNGLN
+209 NNLNLKYKLFNDLNNEINELN
-223 DEIKELNNKLSKA
+223 DQLSKA

-246 NRYDDYNQKIYKG
+246 NRYDEYNEQIDNE
-259 KKEVESFQEKYQY
+259 KKEIEHFKNKYPY
-272 GLPNDEELKINEN
+272 NMPNDEELKINEN
-285 NLNEMNYINTK
+285 NLNEMNNINTK

-310 IKYNSLFKEIPSKD
+310 IKYSSLFKEIPSKD
-324 TINEYSSCINDYYQ
+324 TISEYTSFINDYYQ

-350 EIVIYNKYIN
+350 EIIIYNKYIN
-360 KNIDDSIFNQLNDFK
+360 KNIDDSIFDQLNDFK
-375 NEYLETKKQY
+375 NEYVETKKQF
-385 DLAPNYIIKKT
+385 DQTPNYIIKKT
-396 LDITKNKSYLPL
+396 LETKKKKSYLPL
-408 ILSIISILI
+408 ILLIISILI

-443 VAGFIYLK
+443 GTGFIYLK
-451 NQINDKQLSY
+451 NQINDKQLY

-467 NQEKEELN
+467 NIEKE
-475 QKLNSIIN
+475 KLNKKLNLIIN

-491 YGFSSSLNESID
+491 YGFSSSLNESVD

-509 KNEYDRYLEIKDKYN
+509 KNEYDRYKEIKDKYN
-524 KIINLKENNQKEIN
+524 KIINQKENNQKDIN
-538 SLEEKIKSF
+538 FLEEKIKSF

-621 VDKVVLDKNNTNLN
+621 VDKGVLDKNNTNLN
-635 NLMNE
+635 NLMN
-640 FNKFVEEKKLYNRP
+640 NLNNFVEEKKLYNRP
-654 ENIEKIDTNTITK
+654 ENIEKIDTNIITK

-713 YKIVDETIKSIKEA
+713 YKIVDETIKSIKGA